1 VQHPYSC
8 LVLPRAGA
16 AELLDVA
23 TRRGWVDARTARVA
37 RTTGVPL
44 VVLVVLVW
52 LVVSVLR
59 AGGAAEPPVFAEF
72 VDPGSSSYIDVQ
84 LDDTTKSYGTFSALL
99 PGQGRVWPKEPVQ
112 TQQRDGGV
120 VELRYDGPGYQD
132 PNAQPGGADETPAG
146 QPPPPPPQVVPVRL
160 AGQVDAA
167 RHVASVD
174 VWVDGE
180 RHHIA
185 SNGEVSGA
193 EGVVEDFL
201 QAMRTGNWNKLYTVE
216 SPYMRNGSKRA
227 TFVTDL
233 ANGGAVTTI
242 SDARTTGPTVRS
254 TTEAGVSYARTPI
267 RLTYGDD
274 PGATKV
280 DATLVLAVD
289 SGSWKVLG
297 IE

>member
-1 VQHPYSC
+1 VKHPYSC
-8 LVLPRAGA
+8 VVLPRAGA

-23 TRRGWVDARTARVA
+23 ARRGWVDARTARVA

-44 VVLVVLVW
+44 IVLVVLVW
-52 LVVSVLR
+52 LAVSVLR
-59 AGGAAEPPVFAEF
+59 AGGAGDPPVFAEF
-72 VDPGSSSYIDVQ
+72 VDPASSSYLDVQ
-84 LDDTTKSYGTFSALL
+84 LDSATKSYGTFSALL
-99 PGQGRVWPKEPVQ
+99 PGQGRIWPKGRVE

-160 AGQVDAA
+160 TGQVDAG

-174 VWVDGE
+174 VWVNGE
-180 RHHIA
+180 RHRIT
-185 SNGEVSGA
+185 SSGQVSGA
-193 EGVVEDFL
+193 DSVVEDFL
-201 QAMRTGNWNKLYTVE
+201 TAMRAGNWNKLYTIE

-254 TTEAGVSYARTPI
+254 TTDAGVSYARTPI
-267 RLTYGDD
+267 RLTYGDG

>member
-1 VQHPYSC
+1 
-8 LVLPRAGA
+8 VLPRAGA

-23 TRRGWVDARTARVA
+23 TRRGWIDARTARVA
-37 RTTGVPL
+37 GTAGVPV

-59 AGGAAEPPVFAEF
+59 AGGAGQPPLFAEF
-72 VDPGSSSYIDVQ
+72 VDPASGSYIDVQ
-84 LDDTTKSYGTFSALL
+84 LDSSTKSYGSFSALL
-99 PGQGRVWPKEPVQ
+99 PGQGRVWPKGRVQ
-112 TQQRDGGV
+112 TEQRDGGV

-132 PNAQPGGADETPAG
+132 PNAQPGGADEAPAG
-146 QPPPPPPQVVPVRL
+146 QRPPPPQVVPVRL

-180 RHHIA
+180 RHRIA
-185 SNGEVSGA
+185 STGQVSGA

-201 QAMRTGNWNKLYTVE
+201 TAMRTGNWNKLYTIE

-242 SDARTTGPTVRS
+242 SDARALGPTVRS
-254 TTEAGVSYARTPI
+254 ATDAGVSYARTPI
-267 RLTYGDD
+267 RLTYGEGA
-274 PGATKV
+274 GATKV
-280 DATLVLAVD
+280 EATLVLAID
-289 SGSWKVLG
+289 AGSWKVLG

>member
-1 VQHPYSC
+1 
-8 LVLPRAGA
+8 VLPRAGA

-37 RTTGVPL
+37 RTAGVPL

-59 AGGAAEPPVFAEF
+59 AGGASQPPVFAEF
-72 VDPGSSSYIDVQ
+72 VDPASSSYLDVQ
-84 LDDTTKSYGTFSALL
+84 LDSSTNSYGSFSALL
-99 PGQGRVWPKEPVQ
+99 PGQGRVWPKGRVQ

-120 VELRYDGPGYQD
+120 LELRYDGPGYQD
-132 PNAQPGGADETPAG
+132 PNAQPGGGDDAPVG
-146 QPPPPPPQVVPVRL
+146 QPPPPQVVPVRL
-160 AGQVDAA
+160 VGQVDAA

-174 VWVDGE
+174 VWVNGE
-180 RHHIA
+180 RHRIA
-185 SNGEVSGA
+185 SSGQVSGA

-201 QAMRTGNWNKLYTVE
+201 TAVRTGNWNKLYAIE

-233 ANGGAVTTI
+233 SNGGAVTTI

-254 TTEAGVSYARTPI
+254 TTDAGVSYARTPI
-267 RLTYGDD
+267 RLTYGDGA
-274 PGATKV
+274 GATHV
-280 DATLVLAVD
+280 EATLVLAVD